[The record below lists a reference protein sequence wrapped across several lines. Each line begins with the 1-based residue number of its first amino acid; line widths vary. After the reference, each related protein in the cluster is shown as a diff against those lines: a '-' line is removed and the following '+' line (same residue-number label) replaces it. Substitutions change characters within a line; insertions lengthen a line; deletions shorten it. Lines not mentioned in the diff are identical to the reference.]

1 VTKEA
6 YIVDP
11 VLDYDP
17 FGPSINTLS
26 ASNII
31 KFIEQHEL
39 NVTRII
45 ETHVHAVIK
54 KKKKKKTIIKKIKY
68 FYVIGSLIFCFL
80 FKANFTYKSIGILF
94 IYFLY

>member
-1 VTKEA
+1 MTKEA

-17 FGPSINTLS
+17 FGPSISTLS

-54 KKKKKKTIIKKIKY
+54 KKKRIIKKTKY
-68 FYVIGSLIFCFL
+68 FCVIGSLIFCFL

>member
-45 ETHVHAVIK
+45 ETHVHADHLSSASYLKQNLPTKV
-54 KKKKKKTIIKKIKY
+54 
-68 FYVIGSLIFCFL
+68 
-80 FKANFTYKSIGILF
+80 
-94 IYFLY
+94 